1 MFIDRAIMILDT
13 KLSQIFPF
21 SIHLLSVGN
30 FRSLKEVTSQT
41 ILHRN
46 LHRFFLQ
53 FYSKNQFE
61 NSRHERSLT
70 LYRVFHSF
78 LIFSLLYFDK
88 LSVVVNCHHNGRN
101 FQYWICLKLANKY
114 SNWSL
119 ETEIQLSCVSIII
132 IAQSMSIQAFDLETR
147 SI

>member
-78 LIFSLLYFDK
+78 LIFLLLYFD
-88 LSVVVNCHHNGRN
+88 NGRN
-101 FQYWICLKLANKY
+101 FQYWVCLKLAYKY

-132 IAQSMSIQAFDLETR
+132 IALSMNIQAFDLEIR